1 MPKLDSIEPTTTCLD
16 EVMEEDSSPTRP
28 AQIQK
33 QAIEY
38 LNPGQVPVT
47 TFDQPLLALAKY
59 V

>member
-1 MPKLDSIEPTTTCLD
+1 
-16 EVMEEDSSPTRP
+16 MEEDSSPTRP